1 LYLLYFVFS
10 SLPSL
15 PVLAWFAHIL
25 TLTIC
30 AKWGFDCKSSDL
42 EINRPDAAYLPR
54 QAFFILAED
63 LGEVDLL
70 VQEGLNSNRTECNC
84 TRIRNPL
91 DKNALEIQ
99 QSVMYP
105 SSALSLLAYDR
116 ADFIAG
122 VLNLAERYHPGT
134 GALGG

>member
-1 LYLLYFVFS
+1 M
-10 SLPSL
+10 
-15 PVLAWFAHIL
+15 
-25 TLTIC
+25 
-30 AKWGFDCKSSDL
+30 
-42 EINRPDAAYLPR
+42 PR

-116 ADFIAG
+116 ADFEKRYQGEKIWISIAG